1 MASIIDS
8 GGVPTASRW
17 VGLIAASSG
26 MFLGTLDITV
36 NVALP
41 NITSSFGTDAQTVQW
56 VIIFYVGS
64 TTALQLGLGGAADL
78 YGLKRFY
85 LIGLATYTVAV
96 FLIGL
101 APIMSWMIGL
111 RVLQA
116 VGNGLILASAPALV
130 TSLFPPE
137 QRGRALGMMAGLGT
151 LGMIVGSLGG
161 GALVDAFGWR
171 AIFLFRVPLG
181 VGALA
186 LAFVALRDHRYSG
199 PSTSFDTRGAV
210 TVFLGLASLIL
221 LLTLGGRLGWATPYV
236 LGLALFS
243 LLSFAAFAYVEKRA
257 RRPILELSLLKH
269 RVLSPVLIA
278 AFLMSF
284 ATFVNWFIL
293 PFFASDI
300 LMVNAKTLGVLLMLT
315 PVLASLSAPVGG
327 LLSDRMAPAY
337 LTTLAL
343 VIISGSLFWFSSLN
357 SDSTVTDVAYRMAAI
372 GLGMGLFQAANAN
385 MIMGIVSADR
395 LGTGGAILALSRS
408 VGVVTSV
415 ALMGAVFAGRLD
427 SHEIAFLQ
435 QSIVGEAAQSQAFI
449 LAFRDTY
456 LVSGFLSA
464 LGVLVSFAYWPQLVK
479 SRRAPSRETRS
490 AD

>member
-1 MASIIDS
+1 MRDS
-8 GGVPTASRW
+8 GEVTVRGRW
-17 VGLIAASSG
+17 IGLIAASAG

-64 TTALQLGLGGAADL
+64 TTSLQLGLGGAADL

-101 APIMSWMIGL
+101 APYMSWMIGL

-137 QRGRALGMMAGLGT
+137 QRGRALGLMAGLGT

-161 GALVDAFGWR
+161 GVLVDAFGWR
-171 AIFLFRVPLG
+171 SIFLFRVPLG

-186 LAFVALRDHRYSG
+186 LAYVALRDRRYTG
-199 PSTSFDTRGAV
+199 LSTGFDSRGAV
-210 TVFLGLASLIL
+210 TLFLGLASFIL
-221 LLTLGGRLGWATPYV
+221 LLTLGGRTGWTTTYV
-236 LGLALFS
+236 WGLGLIS
-243 LLSFAAFAYVEKRA
+243 VLSFATFSYVETRA
-257 RRPILELSLLKH
+257 RRPVLELSLLKH
-269 RVLSPVLIA
+269 RVLSPVMIA

-315 PVLASLSAPVGG
+315 PVLASLSAPAGG
-327 LLSDRMAPAY
+327 LLSDRIPPAY

-343 VIISGSLFWFSSLN
+343 VVISGSLFWFSSLD

-372 GLGMGLFQAANAN
+372 GFGMGLFQAANAT
-385 MIMGIVSADR
+385 MIMGTVSPDR
-395 LGTGGAILALSRS
+395 LGTGGAFIALSRS
-408 VGVVTSV
+408 MGVVTSV
-415 ALMGAVFAGRLD
+415 AVMGAVFAGRMD
-427 SHEIAFLQ
+427 SHESAFALQ
-435 QSIVGEAAQSQAFI
+435 GMLPDEVQGRAFV

-456 LVSGFLSA
+456 LVSGILSA
-464 LGVLVSFAYWPQLVK
+464 LGILVSFAYWPRIVK
-479 SRRAPSRETRS
+479 SRPAASRETRS